1 MLVLTTFFIVYFL
14 LLVLFLAGW
23 KRVMQDDTASF
34 KGKENLISVIIPARN
49 EELTIGA
56 LLESL
61 SKQEYKK
68 FEVIVV
74 NDESEDETLWT
85 ASQFDMD
92 NLKVI
97 HNKGKGKKAAIT
109 TGVRQARGTIMVT
122 TDADC
127 TVSPGWLKAIS
138 PWFKDPRVMMAFG
151 GVRMEGDNNSFFDSL
166 QALEFSSLIGTGA
179 ATAALGFPTMCNG
192 ANLAFRKKVFSQ
204 VNGYEGNLQTPSGDD
219 EFLMRKIQTR
229 YPRGIR
235 FIPHPDAVV
244 TTHTQPDTN
253 AFLNQRIRW
262 ASKWRYNSSPMGK
275 GLAVLVVLLQVA
287 FIANW
292 MMVFTP
298 AILQSFFLI
307 SVKIILE
314 AALLLQVCRFLR
326 MQWNWLAFF
335 SLQVIY
341 PLYVV
346 GVAGTSFFVPFR
358 WKNRIFNPAWRFPKW
373 RR

>member
-1 MLVLTTFFIVYFL
+1 MLVITTFFIVYFL
-14 LLVLFLAGW
+14 LLVIFLVGW
-23 KRVMQDDTASF
+23 KRAMHDDTTSF

-85 ASQFDMD
+85 ASQSGMA

-109 TGVRQARGTIMVT
+109 TGIRQARGNIIVT

-127 TVSPGWLKAIS
+127 TVSTGWLKAIS
-138 PWFKDPRVMMAFG
+138 SWFKDPGVMMAFG
-151 GVRMEGDNNSFFDSL
+151 GVRMEGDHNTFFDSL

-204 VNGYEGNLQTPSGDD
+204 VNGYEDNLQTPSGDD
-219 EFLMRKIQTR
+219 EFLLRKVRTR
-229 YPRGIR
+229 HPRGIR
-235 FIPHPDAVV
+235 FIAHPDAVV
-244 TTHTQPDTN
+244 TTRTQPDTG
-253 AFLNQRIRW
+253 AFFNQRIRW
-262 ASKWRYNSSPMGK
+262 ASKWRYNSSPLGK
-275 GLAVLVVLLQVA
+275 GLAVVVVLFQVT

-298 AILQSFFLI
+298 AILQSLFLM

-314 AALLLQVCRFLR
+314 AALLLQVCRSLQIR
-326 MQWNWLAFF
+326 WNWLAFF
-335 SLQVIY
+335 SLQALY
-341 PLYVV
+341 PLYVI
-346 GVAGTSFFVPFR
+346 GVAATSFFIPFR
-358 WKNRIFNPAWRFPKW
+358 WKNRIFNPAWRFPLW